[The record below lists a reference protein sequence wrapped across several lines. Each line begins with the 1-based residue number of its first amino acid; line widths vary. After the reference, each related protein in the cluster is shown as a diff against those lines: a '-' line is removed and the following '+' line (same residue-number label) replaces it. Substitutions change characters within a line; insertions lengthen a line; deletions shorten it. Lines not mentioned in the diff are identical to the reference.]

1 MTTLEIISRLCGITT
16 ELSEIVRKQ
25 QETIERS
32 KVEEAVKEE
41 LRQMV
46 DGAERELDVI
56 EYNSRKYCDV
66 DDIERKDIDIYEVE
80 VTTVL
85 MMEIEAKNRKEAE
98 ERARREYMDFMN
110 VSPQKVKARKRGEKQ
125 IDG

>member
-16 ELSEIVRKQ
+16 DLSEIVRKQ

-46 DGAERELDVI
+46 DGAERKLDVM
-56 EYNSRKYCDV
+56 EYHLRRIVDTDDV
-66 DDIERKDIDIYEVE
+66 E
-80 VTTVL
+80 
-85 MMEIEAKNRKEAE
+85 MFGKE
-98 ERARREYMDFMN
+98 
-110 VSPQKVKARKRGEKQ
+110 
-125 IDG
+125 

>member
-16 ELSEIVRKQ
+16 DLSEIVKKQ

-46 DGAERELDVI
+46 DGAERELDVM
-56 EYNSRKYCDV
+56 EYHLRRIVDTDDV
-66 DDIERKDIDIYEVE
+66 E
-80 VTTVL
+80 
-85 MMEIEAKNRKEAE
+85 MFGKE
-98 ERARREYMDFMN
+98 
-110 VSPQKVKARKRGEKQ
+110 
-125 IDG
+125 

>member
-1 MTTLEIISRLCGITT
+1 MTKLEIISRLCGITT

-46 DGAERELDVI
+46 DGAERELDVT
-56 EYNSRKYCDV
+56 EYHLRRIVDTDDV
-66 DDIERKDIDIYEVE
+66 
-80 VTTVL
+80 
-85 MMEIEAKNRKEAE
+85 EAVGKE
-98 ERARREYMDFMN
+98 
-110 VSPQKVKARKRGEKQ
+110 
-125 IDG
+125 

>member
-46 DGAERELDVI
+46 DGADREMDVM
-56 EYNSRKYCDV
+56 EYHLRRIVDTDDV
-66 DDIERKDIDIYEVE
+66 E
-80 VTTVL
+80 TFG
-85 MMEIEAKNRKEAE
+85 KE
-98 ERARREYMDFMN
+98 
-110 VSPQKVKARKRGEKQ
+110 
-125 IDG
+125 

>member
-16 ELSEIVRKQ
+16 DLSEIVRKQ

-46 DGAERELDVI
+46 DGAERELDVM
-56 EYNSRKYCDV
+56 EYHLRRIV
-66 DDIERKDIDIYEVE
+66 DTDNVE
-80 VTTVL
+80 TFG
-85 MMEIEAKNRKEAE
+85 KE
-98 ERARREYMDFMN
+98 
-110 VSPQKVKARKRGEKQ
+110 
-125 IDG
+125 

>member
-46 DGAERELDVI
+46 DGADREMDVM
-56 EYNSRKYCDV
+56 EYHLRRIVDTDDV
-66 DDIERKDIDIYEVE
+66 E
-80 VTTVL
+80 
-85 MMEIEAKNRKEAE
+85 MFGKE
-98 ERARREYMDFMN
+98 
-110 VSPQKVKARKRGEKQ
+110 
-125 IDG
+125 

>member
-16 ELSEIVRKQ
+16 DLPEIVRKQ

-46 DGAERELDVI
+46 DGAERELDVM
-56 EYNSRKYCDV
+56 EYHLRRIVDTDDV
-66 DDIERKDIDIYEVE
+66 
-80 VTTVL
+80 
-85 MMEIEAKNRKEAE
+85 EAFGKE
-98 ERARREYMDFMN
+98 
-110 VSPQKVKARKRGEKQ
+110 
-125 IDG
+125 

>member
-16 ELSEIVRKQ
+16 VLSEIVRKQ

-46 DGAERELDVI
+46 DGAERELDVM
-56 EYNSRKYCDV
+56 EYHLRRIVDTDDV
-66 DDIERKDIDIYEVE
+66 
-80 VTTVL
+80 
-85 MMEIEAKNRKEAE
+85 EAFGKE
-98 ERARREYMDFMN
+98 
-110 VSPQKVKARKRGEKQ
+110 
-125 IDG
+125 

>member
-46 DGAERELDVI
+46 DGQKGNWMSWSIICGESLTPTTLRRSER
-56 EYNSRKYCDV
+56 SR
-66 DDIERKDIDIYEVE
+66 R
-80 VTTVL
+80 
-85 MMEIEAKNRKEAE
+85 
-98 ERARREYMDFMN
+98 
-110 VSPQKVKARKRGEKQ
+110 
-125 IDG
+125 

>member
-16 ELSEIVRKQ
+16 DLSEIVRKQ

-46 DGAERELDVI
+46 DGAEKELDVM
-56 EYNSRKYCDV
+56 EYHLRRIVDTDDV
-66 DDIERKDIDIYEVE
+66 E
-80 VTTVL
+80 TFG
-85 MMEIEAKNRKEAE
+85 KE
-98 ERARREYMDFMN
+98 
-110 VSPQKVKARKRGEKQ
+110 
-125 IDG
+125 

>member
-16 ELSEIVRKQ
+16 DLSEIVKKQ

-46 DGAERELDVI
+46 DGAERELDVM
-56 EYNSRKYCDV
+56 EYHLRRIVDTDDV
-66 DDIERKDIDIYEVE
+66 V
-80 VTTVL
+80 
-85 MMEIEAKNRKEAE
+85 AFGKE
-98 ERARREYMDFMN
+98 
-110 VSPQKVKARKRGEKQ
+110 
-125 IDG
+125 

>member
-46 DGAERELDVI
+46 DGADREMDVM
-56 EYNSRKYCDV
+56 EYHLRR
-66 DDIERKDIDIYEVE
+66 IVE
-80 VTTVL
+80 
-85 MMEIEAKNRKEAE
+85 AFGKE
-98 ERARREYMDFMN
+98 
-110 VSPQKVKARKRGEKQ
+110 
-125 IDG
+125 

>member
-32 KVEEAVKEE
+32 KVEEAVKAE

-46 DGAERELDVI
+46 DGAERELDVM
-56 EYNSRKYCDV
+56 EYHLRRIVDTDDV
-66 DDIERKDIDIYEVE
+66 
-80 VTTVL
+80 
-85 MMEIEAKNRKEAE
+85 EAFGKE
-98 ERARREYMDFMN
+98 
-110 VSPQKVKARKRGEKQ
+110 
-125 IDG
+125 

>member
-1 MTTLEIISRLCGITT
+1 MTTLEIISRLYGITT

-46 DGAERELDVI
+46 DGADREMDVM
-56 EYNSRKYCDV
+56 EYHLRRIVDTDDV
-66 DDIERKDIDIYEVE
+66 
-80 VTTVL
+80 
-85 MMEIEAKNRKEAE
+85 EAFGKE
-98 ERARREYMDFMN
+98 
-110 VSPQKVKARKRGEKQ
+110 
-125 IDG
+125 

>member
-16 ELSEIVRKQ
+16 DLSEIVRKQ

-46 DGAERELDVI
+46 DGADREMDVM
-56 EYNSRKYCDV
+56 EYHLRRIVDTDDV
-66 DDIERKDIDIYEVE
+66 
-80 VTTVL
+80 
-85 MMEIEAKNRKEAE
+85 EAFGKE
-98 ERARREYMDFMN
+98 
-110 VSPQKVKARKRGEKQ
+110 
-125 IDG
+125 

>member
-16 ELSEIVRKQ
+16 GLSEIARKQ

-46 DGAERELDVI
+46 DGAERELDVM
-56 EYNSRKYCDV
+56 EYHLRRIVDTDDV
-66 DDIERKDIDIYEVE
+66 E
-80 VTTVL
+80 TFG
-85 MMEIEAKNRKEAE
+85 KE
-98 ERARREYMDFMN
+98 
-110 VSPQKVKARKRGEKQ
+110 
-125 IDG
+125 

>member
-16 ELSEIVRKQ
+16 DLSEIVRKQ

-56 EYNSRKYCDV
+56 EYNSRKFC
-66 DDIERKDIDIYEVE
+66 DIDDVEKSDLNIYEVE
-80 VTTVL
+80 VTMVS

-98 ERARREYMDFMN
+98 ERARREYVDFMHI
-110 VSPQKVKARKRGEKQ
+110 SPKKVKAWKRGEKQ

>member
-25 QETIERS
+25 QETIEHS

-46 DGAERELDVI
+46 DGAERELDVM
-56 EYNSRKYCDV
+56 EYHLRRIVDTDDV
-66 DDIERKDIDIYEVE
+66 
-80 VTTVL
+80 
-85 MMEIEAKNRKEAE
+85 EAVGKE
-98 ERARREYMDFMN
+98 
-110 VSPQKVKARKRGEKQ
+110 
-125 IDG
+125 